1 MTPSVAPEP
10 HNNPCAQ
17 CGRPIARPVWSETVG
32 CRVHHDWICQVC
44 DYEFTTIA
52 IYAERQDVEHA
63 IAA

>member
-1 MTPSVAPEP
+1 MTPHAATGP

-17 CGRPIARPVWSETVG
+17 CGRPIAKPVWSEPVG
-32 CRVHHDWICQVC
+32 CRVHYDWICVAC

-52 IYAERQDVEHA
+52 IYAEHQDVEHA